1 MKCPRCYTETA
12 ERIEVCPQCAFAFS
26 LLETQMSP
34 PPPQAGHIND
44 LAGILTLEE
53 TQRLEQRCQEVFAST
68 QVELIVVTLPTT
80 APLQPAEYVFWLA
93 NRWDMGGPENR
104 GLLILLA
111 LHERR
116 IESEVGYALE
126 PFLSDAESSRILQSH
141 VVPFL
146 QKGQYAEG
154 LYQAVDVLGK
164 FFEAVHRVTT
174 RQGRRK
180 YFV

>member
-1 MKCPRCYTETA
+1 MKCPRCHRETA
-12 ERIEVCPQCAFAFS
+12 ERMAVCPQCAFTFAV
-26 LLETQMSP
+26 LDAQLP

-44 LAGILTLEE
+44 LAGILTAAEAL
-53 TQRLEQRCQEVFAST
+53 RLDRRCQEVFART
-68 QVELIVVTLPTT
+68 QVELIVVTVSTT
-80 APLQPAEYVFWLA
+80 APLQPTEYIFWLA

-111 LHERR
+111 LQERR

-126 PFLSDAESSRILQSH
+126 PLLSDAESSRMLHMH

-146 QKGQYAEG
+146 HKGQYAEG

-164 FFEAVHRVTT
+164 FFEAAHRAAT
-174 RQGRRK
+174 RKRWRR
-180 YFV
+180 FIA

>member
-1 MKCPRCYTETA
+1 MKCPRCHA
-12 ERIEVCPQCAFAFS
+12 EMSELVEVCPHCAFTFAIVD
-26 LLETQMSP
+26 TQMP
-34 PPPQAGHIND
+34 LPPPQAGHIND
-44 LAGILTLEE
+44 LAGVLMAEE
-53 TQRLEQRCQEVFAST
+53 VLRLEQRCQEVFART
-68 QVELIVVTLPTT
+68 QVELIVVTVPTT

-93 NRWDMGGPENR
+93 NRWAMGGPENR

-111 LHERR
+111 LQERR

-126 PFLSDAESSRILQSH
+126 TLLSDAESSRMLQTH

-164 FFEAVHRVTT
+164 FFEAAYRAAT
-174 RQGRRK
+174 RTGWRK
-180 YFV
+180 YFA